1 MRFVSI
7 AISDAVNDQ
16 FFVIGHNFMLNGE
29 YKHFINLTAK
39 PTSLTAQSISLTAQ
53 PIQSVA
59 TYSLGSSREYKIL
72 YSGSGGGLMLCL
84 ISIDTTNNAIRLS
97 SFVSIGLTSIV
108 NNCDQ
113 YSTSIECL
121 QCLPGYH
128 LENSICYLNV
138 ENCVSYYRNICLR
151 CAQYSYLIENRCVT
165 TCQDT
170 ADGAQMPFFGDVRLL
185 VASAIITIS
194 RSYLF

>member
-1 MRFVSI
+1 MAANYGDTRFVSI
-7 AISDAVNDQ
+7 TLSDALNDQ
-16 FFVIGHNFMLNGE
+16 YFLIVNNFMLNGE
-29 YKHFINLTAK
+29 YRHF
-39 PTSLTAQSISLTAQ
+39 ISLTSQ
-53 PIQSVA
+53 PVQSVA
-59 TYSLGSSREYKIL
+59 TYSLGSTRDYKIL

-84 ISIDTTNNAIRLS
+84 ISIDSTNNAIRLS

-113 YSTSIECL
+113 YSTSIQCL

-128 LENSICYLNV
+128 LENSICYLNIG
-138 ENCVSYYRNICLR
+138 NCVSYYRNICLR

-170 ADGAQMPFFGDVRLL
+170 ADCAQMPFFGDVRLL
-185 VASAIITIS
+185 LASAFITIS
-194 RSYLF
+194 RSYLL

>member
-1 MRFVSI
+1 VAANYGDLRFVSI
-7 AISDAVNDQ
+7 ATSAALNDQ
-16 FFVIGHNFMLNGE
+16 YFLIVNNYMLNGE
-29 YKHFINLTAK
+29 YKHFI
-39 PTSLTAQSISLTAQ
+39 SMSSQ

-59 TYSLGSSREYKIL
+59 TFALGSLQEYKIL

-84 ISIDTTNNAIRLS
+84 ISIDTSNNAIRLS

-113 YSTSIECL
+113 YSTSVQCL

-138 ENCVSYYRNICLR
+138 ENCISYYRNICIQ

-165 TCQDT
+165 TCQQT
-170 ADGAQMPFFGDVRLL
+170 ADEAQMGFFGDIRLL
-185 VASAIITIS
+185 AAGAVLTVS
-194 RSYLF
+194 RAYLF

>member
-1 MRFVSI
+1 MRFLYRRADSFRRMRTDRHLTAYLPHYAELANSAYLRNVAANYGDMRFVSI
-7 AISDAVNDQ
+7 ALSDALNDQ
-16 FFVIGHNFMLNGE
+16 YFLIGNNFMLNGE
-29 YKHFINLTAK
+29 YRHF
-39 PTSLTAQSISLTAQ
+39 ISLTSQ

-59 TYSLGSSREYKIL
+59 TYSLGSLREYKIL

-84 ISIDTTNNAIRLS
+84 ISIDSTNNAIRLS

-113 YSTSIECL
+113 YSTSVECL

-128 LENSICYLNV
+128 LENSICYLNI

-151 CAQYSYLIENRCVT
+151 CAQYSYLI
-165 TCQDT
+165 
-170 ADGAQMPFFGDVRLL
+170 
-185 VASAIITIS
+185 
-194 RSYLF
+194 

>member
-1 MRFVSI
+1 VAANYGDLRFVSI
-7 AISDAVNDQ
+7 ALADALNDQ
-16 FFVIGHNFMLNGE
+16 YFLIANNFMLNGE
-29 YKHFINLTAK
+29 YKHF
-39 PTSLTAQSISLTAQ
+39 ISLTAQ

-59 TYSLGSSREYKIL
+59 TYSLGTLREYKIL

-84 ISIDTTNNAIRLS
+84 ISIDNTNNAIRLS

-113 YSTSIECL
+113 YSTSVQCL

-128 LENSICYLNV
+128 LENSICYLNI
-138 ENCVSYYRNICLR
+138 ENCVSYSRNICLR
-151 CAQYSYLIENRCVT
+151 CAQYSFLIENRCLS

-170 ADGAQMPFFGDVRLL
+170 ADESQMPFFGDVRLL

-194 RSYLF
+194 RSYLL